1 MVTVPGL
8 RPVASVAAAV
18 VSAAVLL
25 SAVPPARAQ
34 NVDELVAEALAR
46 SPGVAQLRARLAAS
60 RAMIAPA
67 GALAN
72 PMVETMY
79 QEAGFP
85 GSTVGRVEMSMI
97 GAEVRQPL
105 PYPGK
110 RAARRDAARAE
121 AAAREADV
129 EVLRRQLV
137 RDVRAA
143 YARLYAL
150 DREIDSLAPGREML
164 DLLAATAAARY
175 GAGQAEQEAV
185 VKARLLTLRLGEQ
198 DDDLKAE
205 RRRVA
210 AVLGRLLDRDAPLDL
225 APVTALPPPAFP
237 PGPWE
242 ERALAASAEVAASRS
257 VTMRAR
263 RAETEAAAKRADV
276 ARRERKPDFSAAA
289 GAAYRGSLDPVVTLR
304 FGIELPFWRR
314 EKQEPMVHAA
324 ERALEEARAGERVAE
339 AAVRESVRALAATR
353 AQAEAQLVRY
363 REGILPLASAALS
376 AARSDYL
383 AGTGSFTTVVE
394 DFRAWLEAR
403 VALARREADLYAA
416 WADLEL
422 LVTPAPA
429 SAVAGERR

>member
-242 ERALAASAEVAASRS
+242 ERALAASAEVAA
-257 VTMRAR
+257 R